1 MKQHQPS
8 HPHGLLC
15 LPQLFNMLPIS
26 KNAWRETYLSGRY
39 PKPEILAPPNGNHCR
54 IHGKPEQSGGE
65 SCGNLL
71 QSSQGILNGNGLFPS
86 GIIADGKRHHYPQ
99 VQKQQTALSRLS
111 LKTLI
116 LSKMHSTPL
125 LIGRRVG
132 GGGKR
137 TLRSMGGK
145 AEEVEHFFSPPFS
158 RSLHFQLSIL
168 EKQPSFLTG

>member
-15 LPQLFNMLPIS
+15 LPQLFNMIPIN

-39 PKPEILAPPNGNHCR
+39 PKPEIFVSSNGNHCR
-54 IHGKPEQSGGE
+54 IHGKPEQSGGK
-65 SCGNLL
+65 SCDNLL

-86 GIIADGKRHHYPQ
+86 EIIADGKRHHYPR

-111 LKTLI
+111 LKTLN
-116 LSKMHSTPL
+116 
-125 LIGRRVG
+125 LIKNALHAIIDWEACGRRR
-132 GGGKR
+132 KR

-145 AEEVEHFFSPPFS
+145 AEEAEHFFSP
-158 RSLHFQLSIL
+158 LSPEVFIFNFPYWKNSPL
-168 EKQPSFLTG
+168 S